1 LTVRVHLA
9 GIGLLALPLAAS
21 ACGSRGGFAS
31 IASSFAGSTASA
43 LQPSVTSSD
52 LAVGRNRF
60 TFGVLDSNHPVQTP
74 SARVTFFDLG
84 GGKTRKG
91 ETLEARFNYFSRGLK
106 NDPLNSS
113 ALAIGGVYVAYPSFS
128 RAGPWGAVIRLSY
141 RGHVVDLHPG
151 FQVQAHTKAPAVGSL
166 APRSQNPTTAQQ
178 PATKLDSGRPP
189 DDMHAVSIAAAIAR
203 HKPLVVLFATPAY
216 CTSRMCGPQV
226 EQVQALEPRF
236 RGRVNFVHI
245 EIYRNANPKYGYAP
259 TVLQWHITT
268 EPWVF
273 VVDRHGR
280 IAARFEGPSTAGE
293 VRSAIDATLR

>member
-1 LTVRVHLA
+1 MPLA
-9 GIGLLALPLAAS
+9 GIGLLAVPLAAS
-21 ACGSRGGFAS
+21 ACGSSGSPSA
-31 IASSFAGSTASA
+31 ASSFAASTASGFQA
-43 LQPSVTSSD
+43 SVTSSD

-60 TFGVLDSNHPVQTP
+60 TFGVLDNNHPVQAP
-74 SARVTFFDLG
+74 SARVTFFDLA
-84 GGKTRKG
+84 GGKAQEG
-91 ETLEARFNYFSRGLK
+91 QTLDARFNYFSRGLK
-106 NDPLNSS
+106 NDPLNSA

-128 RAGPWGAVIRLSY
+128 HPGPWGAVIRFSY
-141 RGHVVDLHPG
+141 QKHLVDLHPG
-151 FQVQAHTKAPAVGSL
+151 FQVQARTSAPAVGAS
-166 APRSQNPTTAQQ
+166 APRSQNPTVAQQ

-189 DDMHAVSIAAAIAR
+189 DDMHRVSIASAIAQ

-245 EIYRNANPKYGYAP
+245 EIYRNVNPKYGYAP
-259 TVLQWHITT
+259 TVLQWHLTT

-280 IAARFEGPSTAGE
+280 IAARFEGPSAAGE
-293 VRSAIDATLR
+293 IRSAVEHTLL